1 MSFKQCLLKAMK
13 YISFFGKNDLFVEN
27 NRINKRHWTGP
38 HMLSWL
44 GAWTLHSYQLTY
56 VNFSCRKSTAALLA
70 TAIDRSSPFI
80 VLVSHGAKTID

>member
-1 MSFKQCLLKAMK
+1 MPVEGNEKNIEL
-13 YISFFGKNDLFVEN
+13 FGKNDLFVEN
-27 NRINKRHWTGP
+27 NRSNQRHWN
-38 HMLSWL
+38 MLSWL
-44 GAWTLHSYQLTY
+44 GAWTLYSYQLTY